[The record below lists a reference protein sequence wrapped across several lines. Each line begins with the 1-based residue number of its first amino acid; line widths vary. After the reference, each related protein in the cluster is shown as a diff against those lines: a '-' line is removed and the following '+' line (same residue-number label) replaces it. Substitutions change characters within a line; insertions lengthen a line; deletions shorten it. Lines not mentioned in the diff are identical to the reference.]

1 MKSEDMTELLQKNEK
16 RLDCT
21 TVFISKCIHLIFDV
35 RTSPLHVSYI
45 CIKKIIIIKINPCL
59 LWVNTCVTSVSVKK
73 VFSLKFQIIIHII
86 SVSAVSHF
94 NTTIT

>member
-45 CIKKIIIIKINPCL
+45 CIKKNNNNKNKSMFTLGQYLCD
-59 LWVNTCVTSVSVKK
+59 VCVC
-73 VFSLKFQIIIHII
+73 
-86 SVSAVSHF
+86 
-94 NTTIT
+94 